1 MNICVIGTGYVGLV
15 TGTCFAEFGVHVT
28 CVDNDASKIEALKRG
43 EIPIYEPGLD
53 RMVAKNVA
61 EGRLT
66 FTTDLKEGVDS
77 SLVVMI
83 AVGTPPGEDGSAD
96 LQYVEQVAREVAE
109 VMDGYK
115 LIVNKSTVPVGTARR
130 VKKIME
136 EVLQGRHR
144 VDIASNPEFLREGS
158 AIEDC
163 MRPNRVVIGVDDE
176 RARAILQ
183 DLYRP
188 LYLIETPMV
197 ITNPETAELIKY
209 AANAFLA
216 TKISFIN
223 ECANLCEAVGANVQ
237 DVAKGMGLDR
247 RIGPKFLHAGPG
259 YGGSCF
265 PKDTLALTRIARDH
279 DYSFE
284 IVESVVAV
292 NERQKQRGLEAI
304 LEALGDN
311 PEGKTVGLLGLAFK
325 PNTDDMREAP
335 SIVIVRG
342 LQAAGVRVRAYDPAA
357 METSK
362 AEMDHVVYCGD
373 AYETAEGADC
383 LALVTEWNVFR
394 NLDLDRIKATLKTPT
409 FVDLRNVYNPLRMV
423 EAGFNYRSIG
433 RPLSA
438 YGVTE

>member
-1 MNICVIGTGYVGLV
+1 MNLCVIGTGYVGLV

-28 CVDNDASKIEALKRG
+28 CVDNDEAKIAALKRG

-53 RMVAKNVA
+53 RMVAKNTA
-61 EGRLT
+61 EGRLH
-66 FTTDLKEGVDS
+66 FTTDLKEGVES

-96 LQYVEQVAREVAE
+96 LRYVEQVAREIAE

-115 LIVNKSTVPVGTARR
+115 LVVNKSTVPVGTARR
-130 VKKIME
+130 VKEIME
-136 EVLQGRHR
+136 EVLQGRHQ
-144 VDIASNPEFLREGS
+144 VDVASNPEFLREGS

-163 MRPNRVVIGVDDE
+163 MRPDRVVIGVDDE

-209 AANAFLA
+209 ASNAFLA

-223 ECANLCEAVGANVQ
+223 ECANLCDKVGANVQ
-237 DVAKGMGLDR
+237 DVSKGMGLDG
-247 RIGPKFLHAGPG
+247 RIGPKFLHPGPG

-279 DYSFE
+279 DYRFG
-284 IVESVVAV
+284 IVEEVIQV
-292 NERQKQRGLEAI
+292 NERQKQRGLEII
-304 LEALGDN
+304 LRALGDN
-311 PEGKTVGLLGLAFK
+311 PEGKTVALLGLAFK

-342 LQAAGVRVRAYDPAA
+342 LQAAGVKVRAYDPAA

-362 AEMDHVVYCGD
+362 AVMDHVAYCED
-373 AYETAEGADC
+373 AYDAARGADAV
-383 LALVTEWNVFR
+383 ALVTEWNVFR
-394 NLDLDRIKATLKTPT
+394 NLDLERLKEALNRPV
-409 FVDLRNVYNPLRMV
+409 FVDLRNVYNPVRMK
-423 EAGFNYRSIG
+423 EAGFDYHSIG

-438 YGVTE
+438 FGLSA

>member
-1 MNICVIGTGYVGLV
+1 
-15 TGTCFAEFGVHVT
+15 
-28 CVDNDASKIEALKRG
+28 
-43 EIPIYEPGLD
+43 
-53 RMVAKNVA
+53 
-61 EGRLT
+61 
-66 FTTDLKEGVDS
+66 
-77 SLVVMI
+77 
-83 AVGTPPGEDGSAD
+83 
-96 LQYVEQVAREVAE
+96 
-109 VMDGYK
+109 
-115 LIVNKSTVPVGTARR
+115 VGTARH
-130 VKKIME
+130 VKRIMD
-136 EVLQGRHR
+136 EVLQGNHR

-209 AANAFLA
+209 ASNAFLA

-223 ECANLCEAVGANVQ
+223 ECANLCEKVGANVQ

-279 DYSFE
+279 DYRFE
-284 IVESVVAV
+284 IVDSVVAV
-292 NERQKQRGLEAI
+292 NDRQKQLGLQAI
-304 LEALGDN
+304 LDALG
-311 PEGKTVGLLGLAFK
+311 PHPAGKTVALLGLAFK

-342 LQAAGVRVRAYDPAA
+342 LQAEGVRVRAYDPAA

-362 AEMDHVVYCGD
+362 AEMDHVVYCND

-394 NLDLDRIKATLKTPT
+394 NLDLDRIKQSLTTPT
-409 FVDLRNVYNPLRMV
+409 FIDLRNVYNPALMV
-423 EAGFNYRSIG
+423 KAGFDYHSIG
-433 RPLSA
+433 RPLSS
-438 YGVTE
+438 YGIES